1 MKWILTTFL
10 FVTWDCLFSWSKFTA
25 VLSTVRWR
33 GICAGSCKCLHSSS
47 TRHTALWL
55 RPICVPPVNSCIV
68 EKKDQPLLNE
78 NGHFSELCNTWILA
92 SASMMGLN
100 LIKREEQK
108 IATKKNLQ
116 HFCSLHGTVFLAGP
130 SWLQSFPPLDAGGLV
145 QLLVSVFTPPPHV
158 TLHFDSDQ
166 SVYPPCTALIENNN
180 PKFKFVFLWSRI
192 SESLEKL

>member
-68 EKKDQPLLNE
+68 EKKDQPLVNE
-78 NGHFSELCNTWILA
+78 NGQFSEHCNTWILA
-92 SASMMGLN
+92 SACMMSTSYKVRKN
-100 LIKREEQK
+100 IKLLL
-108 IATKKNLQ
+108 KNLQ
-116 HFCSLHGTVFLAGP
+116 HFCSLHGTVFSGGP
-130 SWLQSFPPLDAGGLV
+130 SKLQSFPPLDGRGLV
-145 QLLVSVFTPPPHV
+145 QVLVSVFTPPPHV

-166 SVYPPCTALIENNN
+166 SVYPPSTA
-180 PKFKFVFLWSRI
+180 V
-192 SESLEKL
+192 